1 MFLSIAH
8 VILSEINNILE
19 QKKKKKNRL
28 YKFKSI
34 EIISSIF
41 SDHNGLKL
49 EINHGGKK
57 GERQRKKQLHGD

>member
-19 QKKKKKNRL
+19 QKKNRL

-57 GERQRKKQLHGD
+57 RERQRKKQLHRD

>member
-19 QKKKKKNRL
+19 QKKKNRL

-57 GERQRKKQLHGD
+57 RERQRKKQLHGD